1 MSKVVFVGNIPYE
14 QTEEQ
19 LIEIFSEVGPVV
31 SFRLVFERE
40 TGKPRGYGFCEFQ
53 DERTAASAVRNLN
66 GREIGNRSLKVDFA
80 ETDPARQG
88 GRDLDDSSYMMKIG
102 PGADG
107 QRMHGATPLPPPQFQ
122 QQQQQQQLQTNS
134 PIPPHQQPS
143 GIVAPPMPGLTPG
156 SATGGGNGGGGA
168 RVDPRLANNPGGVPL
183 IPRMPPQQPSVQ
195 AGGPPIQPQPAG
207 GPSSADAISAVLG
220 TMTPQNVYDL
230 ISSMKVLGANEP
242 ERAKAF
248 LNANPQLAYALFQ
261 ALLMMNLVE
270 PAALQRMFPAM
281 PGGGGKG
288 PGAADTAQAPLPPP
302 SAPQHLPPPPPLP
315 HMGGPIPPHS
325 MQIPFP
331 PPPGGMM
338 QPPPHQAQQPGAAPL
353 QEQQKEIIAKV
364 LALTPQDIASL
375 PEEQRAQILQLR
387 AQLMSTVG

>member
-107 QRMHGATPLPPPQFQ
+107 QRMHGAAPLPPLQFQQQQSQ
-122 QQQQQQQLQTNS
+122 QQQQQQSNS
-134 PIPPHQQPS
+134 PIPHQQPT
-143 GIVAPPMPGLTPG
+143 GVVAPSTGGPPAPG
-156 SATGGGNGGGGA
+156 SASGGGVGGA
-168 RVDPRLANNPGGVPL
+168 RLDPRLNSSAGGVPL
-183 IPRMPPQQPSVQ
+183 IPRMPPQQPTVQ
-195 AGGPPIQPQPAG
+195 HGGSPMPPPAG

-281 PGGGGKG
+281 SGTKG
-288 PGAADTAQAPLPPP
+288 PVADVSQGSAPPP
-302 SAPQHLPPPPPLP
+302 QHIPPPPHLSGPPPLYP
-315 HMGGPIPPHS
+315 
-325 MQIPFP
+325 MQPPFP
-331 PPPGGMM
+331 PPPGGMLQ
-338 QPPPHQAQQPGAAPL
+338 QPLPQSSQQPGAGPSQA
-353 QEQQKEIIAKV
+353 EQQKAIIAQV